1 MMMNLVSMPVLPAL
15 PKGVLSADY
24 QAILTIHEQIMA
36 RLDKPMPTIE
46 QLAKKANMSSTKFR
60 SLFKKMYGTSI
71 YQYHLSAR
79 LTRSKELLEANEFTI
94 SQIAY
99 KVGFSHPPAFVNI
112 FHKHFGVF
120 PAAFREQF
128 LHS

>member
-1 MMMNLVSMPVLPAL
+1 MSILPVVPR
-15 PKGVLSADY
+15 GVLKGDY
-24 QAILTIHEQIMA
+24 QVVVEIHDHILAH
-36 RLDKPMPTIE
+36 LDRPMPTIE
-46 QLAKKANMSSTKFR
+46 QLAKRANMSSTKFR
-60 SLFKKMYGTSI
+60 NLFKKMYGTSI
-71 YQYHLSAR
+71 YQYHLTAR
-79 LTRSKELLEANEFTI
+79 LARSKDLLEANEYTI

-120 PAAFREQF
+120 PAAYRENL